1 MNSASFH
8 DLAESTRREKANRL
22 DWIRRAI
29 GDGRYATVEARH
41 VEALMEK
48 KGGPVAANRLKK
60 DLSQLFRFAA
70 KHYGYKGQNPAT
82 LADSRPVSRTG
93 YHTWTEEE
101 IETFRDKHPTGTK
114 ARLALEILLGTGAS
128 RQDAAALTR
137 ENIRESKDGLRLH
150 YRRGKTG
157 QDVNLPIV
165 PALERELAQ
174 LSPTQTV
181 LLAQS
186 DGVTAYRRE
195 RLGRLFRRWCREA
208 GLPHCSPHGLRKAG
222 ARRLAE
228 AGASEFEVMAFL
240 AHSSTNEASR
250 YVAAANR
257 TQLTTSGL
265 KKLRED

>member
-1 MNSASFH
+1 MISQRARGGK
-8 DLAESTRREKANRL
+8 RRIALTGYAGR
-22 DWIRRAI
+22 I

-93 YHTWTEEE
+93 YHTWTDEE
-101 IETFRDKHPTGTK
+101 IETFRDRHPAGTK
-114 ARLALEILLGTGAS
+114 ARLALEILLGTGAVAPGRGS
-128 RQDAAALTR
+128 PDTCEHKWR
-137 ENIRESKDGLRLH
+137 RLH
-150 YRRGKTG
+150 YRRGKTR

-165 PALERELAQ
+165 PALERELAH
-174 LSPTQTV
+174 LSPTQMV

-186 DGVTAYRRE
+186 DGVTAYRPVSF
-195 RLGRLFRRWCREA
+195 GRLFRGWCREA
-208 GLPHCSPHGLRKAG
+208 GLQHCSPHGLRKAG

-240 AHSSTNEASR
+240 AHSSTKEASR

-265 KKLRED
+265 KKLTED